1 MFKTYFNDIYKYFL
15 YLRSK
20 LYDAKKEEKKEKKSN
35 LSLLKT
41 QNQKDGSF
49 LHK

>member
-1 MFKTYFNDIYKYFL
+1 MFKTYFNDTYKYFL

-20 LYDAKKEEKKEKKSN
+20 LYDAQKEEKKSN